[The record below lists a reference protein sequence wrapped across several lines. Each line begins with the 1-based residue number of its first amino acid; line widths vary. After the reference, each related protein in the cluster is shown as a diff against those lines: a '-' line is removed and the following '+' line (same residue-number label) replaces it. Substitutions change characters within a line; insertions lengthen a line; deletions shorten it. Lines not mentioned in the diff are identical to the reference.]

1 MLHQRQGP
9 VLIILFPQLH
19 IDADCLLRYIS
30 TIAASTVPAAGV
42 LQGVR
47 DEQLRGGH
55 REVLLLQLLSLQQGP
70 CLVLLLCPLSSFIM
84 VTFYHLVHIFCYKE
98 SVWRSRLEKCDVNVF
113 NPPSGQVAESSTLM
127 QKKQSSLL
135 GSVGKTKTYG

>member
-1 MLHQRQGP
+1 MP
-9 VLIILFPQLH
+9 K
-19 IDADCLLRYIS
+19 
-30 TIAASTVPAAGV
+30 IAASTVAVAGV

-47 DEQLRGGH
+47 DEQLRGGD